1 MCEMGKQDRSKDVL
15 QLLLKSNIF
24 KSNSKYKSR
33 VLDKKPFYFV
43 LLTDS
48 YHNAISAKLLK
59 PRMKTATA
67 FRAYYLLSMFDER
80 YLLGFVRLN
89 LAEKMFRNQVAC
101 RDVTD
106 PQSV

>member
-1 MCEMGKQDRSKDVL
+1 
-15 QLLLKSNIF
+15 
-24 KSNSKYKSR
+24 
-33 VLDKKPFYFV
+33 
-43 LLTDS
+43 
-48 YHNAISAKLLK
+48 
-59 PRMKTATA
+59 MKTATA

-89 LAEKMFRNQVAC
+89 LAEKMFQNQIAC